1 MKTSNTHPP
10 SFDEEQSLQVIKEM
24 IQVSR
29 KKIGGDGILFIVW
42 GWIMFIHYLI
52 LYAVRAFLLTY
63 RLTKNLNFV
72 VGILIPVGLGAT
84 IYYLYK
90 QHKKTQ
96 TYIGISLRYIW
107 LSMFVCLMLI
117 NLIQYNVLQ
126 EINFELQHPIFMVV
140 IAFAIIATGA
150 IIRHKMIIA
159 GGILFGVSA
168 YIASFLDLPHQLL
181 IGAFAWL
188 VTFAIPGHVLYA
200 KRDR

>member
-1 MKTSNTHPP
+1 METSNTHPP

-29 KKIGGDGILFIVW
+29 KKIGSDGILFIVW

-63 RLTKNLNFV
+63 RLTKNLNLV
-72 VGILIPVGLGAT
+72 VSILIPFGLGIT

-90 QHKKTQ
+90 QRRRAQ

-107 LSMFVCLMLI
+107 FSMFVCLVLI

-140 IAFAIIATGA
+140 IAFAITATGA

-181 IGAFAWL
+181 IEAFAWL